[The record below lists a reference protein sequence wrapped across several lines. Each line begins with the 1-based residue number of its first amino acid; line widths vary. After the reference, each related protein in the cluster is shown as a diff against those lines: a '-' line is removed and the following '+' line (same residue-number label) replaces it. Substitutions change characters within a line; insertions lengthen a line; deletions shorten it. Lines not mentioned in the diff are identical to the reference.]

1 MLQNTE
7 ANKTRFACDG
17 KKEKLKACSWFLA
30 GCEEKYAAEKG
41 GAYFCAGMTP
51 APLRLAGFTVRVFN
65 QTNGMVK
72 RSETKEKGLEIIP
85 AYFLL
90 FFIVLFA
97 NFTSLSIFIND
108 FPFLRY
114 LRQPVTLLSVLAV
127 LHFFPYRGPKP
138 GFRIPFNLFLFFS
151 FYLFFNCLTSIDMAN
166 SVAYGLW
173 LVAVFVFL
181 YQLLVLRN
189 GLSFRQMLYQFSSA
203 AALVGMVFISVSFV
217 GAYVLGIERFFDE
230 RYNYSQMRMTTE
242 FSGVFGS
249 NNSIGILTWLTS
261 VLLLLLFELS
271 GRRTSR
277 LIFMAGSAALTLLL
291 FFIGNR
297 ASMACGVVL
306 WVIYFL
312 WVYRSLLGLLTLS
325 AGFAAGILLYQDL
338 VIEKLRLEQ
347 FEGGNVLGNRSA
359 LLGEAL
365 AVAGEMDFFGVGYH
379 NQRLSRKH
387 FGLVSAGDKEY
398 NFHNTYLA
406 VVTELGYPGLIWI
419 PGVVMLALFRLPV
432 YRKPPGE
439 ARLLR
444 MLKSI
449 LLVMLVFYLP
459 VEDSVNSPGSPTFLI
474 FWIFFFLLI
483 TGLGEKPQDE
493 EAVQAK
499 G

>member
-1 MLQNTE
+1 
-7 ANKTRFACDG
+7 
-17 KKEKLKACSWFLA
+17 
-30 GCEEKYAAEKG
+30 
-41 GAYFCAGMTP
+41 
-51 APLRLAGFTVRVFN
+51 
-65 QTNGMVK
+65 MVK
-72 RSETKEKGLEIIP
+72 RAETMEKTGLKIIP
-85 AYFLL
+85 GYFMVH
-90 FFIVLFA
+90 FVVLFA
-97 NFTSLSIFIND
+97 NLTSLSIFIND

-127 LHFFPYRGPKP
+127 LHFFPVRGAKA
-138 GFRIPFNLFLFFS
+138 GFRIPVNLFLFFS

-166 SVAYGLW
+166 SVGYGLW
-173 LVAVFVFL
+173 LLAVFVFL
-181 YQLLVLRN
+181 YQFLVLRN
-189 GLSFRQMLYQFSSA
+189 GLSFREMLYQFSASA
-203 AALVGMVFISVSFV
+203 AVVGLVFIVVSFV
-217 GAYVLGIERFFDE
+217 GAYVLGIDRFFDE

-271 GRRTSR
+271 ENKAFRWMC
-277 LIFMAGSAALTLLL
+277 LAGAAGLTLLL

-306 WVIYFL
+306 WVIYFF
-312 WVYRSLLGLLTLS
+312 WVYRSFLGLLALS
-325 AGFAAGILLYQDL
+325 AGLSAGVLLYQDL
-338 VIEKLRLEQ
+338 LIEKLRLEQ

-419 PGVVMLALFRLPV
+419 PGVVLMALFRIPR
-432 YRKPPGE
+432 YRKSPGD

-474 FWIFFFLLI
+474 FWTIFFLLI
-483 TGLGEKPQDE
+483 TGLGEKPQE
-493 EAVQAK
+493 EECGK
-499 G
+499 EKI